1 MDLSINELRDPGGGL
16 MGEGIKW
23 GEETEEKERMRNE
36 KLAKAEYAWPTS
48 VLTHAVVVIF

>member
-1 MDLSINELRDPGGGL
+1 MNYVILGEAGGGEEK
-16 MGEGIKW
+16 G

-48 VLTHAVVVIF
+48 ELTHAVLVIF